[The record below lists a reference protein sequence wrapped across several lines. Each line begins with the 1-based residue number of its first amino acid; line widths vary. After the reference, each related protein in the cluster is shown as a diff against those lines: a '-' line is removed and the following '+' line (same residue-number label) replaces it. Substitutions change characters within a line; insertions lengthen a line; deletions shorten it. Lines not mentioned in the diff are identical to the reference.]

1 MVRVIGI
8 DSSLTG
14 TGLVR
19 VDWKDTGW
27 TAKTHLTTT
36 KPKDG
41 SHAYTS
47 YRIKTIMAPIVTE
60 LEMLP
65 SLIVLEAPALAKVGG
80 HNHDRSWLWGKIFDA
95 CMDRRIPIITP
106 TPNQRAQYATGAGNA
121 GKDVVLA
128 ASIRRWPQVDIVDN
142 NIADAMVLAAI
153 GCRVLGHPIDSVTP
167 DHYISKS
174 GKSKGNWIERMAA

>member
-1 MVRVIGI
+1 MARVIGI

-19 VDWKDTGW
+19 VDRKDKDWSAQTQLIKTKTG
-27 TAKTHLTTT
+27 
-36 KPKDG
+36 DG
-41 SHAYTS
+41 SHAFTS
-47 YRIKTIMAPIVTE
+47 RRLKSIIAQITPE

-65 SLIVLEAPALAKVGG
+65 SLVVLEAPALSKVGG

-106 TPNQRAQYATGAGNA
+106 TPNQRAQYATGSGNA
-121 GKDVVLA
+121 SKDTVLA
-128 ASIRRWPQVDIVDN
+128 AVIRRWPQVDIVDN

-153 GCRVLGHPIDSVTP
+153 GCRVWGHPIDSVTP

-174 GKSKGNWIERMAA
+174 GRNKGNWIERMSA

>member
-1 MVRVIGI
+1 MTRVIGI

-19 VDWKDTGW
+19 IDRKDTGW
-27 TAKTHLTTT
+27 TAQTQLITT
-36 KPKDG
+36 KSGDG
-41 SHAYTS
+41 THAFTS
-47 YRIKTIMAPIVTE
+47 RRLKTIVTQIAVE
-60 LEMLP
+60 LELLP
-65 SLIVLEAPALAKVGG
+65 TLVVLEAPALAKVGG

-95 CMDRRIPIITP
+95 CADRRIPVITP

-128 ASIRRWPQVDIVDN
+128 ATIRRWPQVDIIDN

-153 GCRVLGHPIDSVTP
+153 GCRVLRRPIDSVTP